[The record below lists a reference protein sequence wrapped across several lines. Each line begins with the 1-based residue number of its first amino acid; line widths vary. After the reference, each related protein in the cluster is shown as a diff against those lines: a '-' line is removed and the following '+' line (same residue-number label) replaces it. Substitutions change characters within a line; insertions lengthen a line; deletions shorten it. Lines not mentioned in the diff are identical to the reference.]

1 MIAKNKT
8 KYWWFTLDQSL
19 KTMIKKLAILNR
31 EAINKAY
38 LNVILNTIN
47 LGKSSLNLPSLYCEV
62 SHFSEDFWNFFWSI
76 EFSTSSNHF
85 KSSFSI
91 FKSFYRVANMFQ
103 YCKNWVW
110 QFYFTTI
117 PSVFNAPNRL
127 ILVLFYEV

>member
-47 LGKSSLNLPSLYCEV
+47 LGKSYSKAV
-62 SHFSEDFWNFFWSI
+62 SQ
-76 EFSTSSNHF
+76 
-85 KSSFSI
+85 
-91 FKSFYRVANMFQ
+91 A
-103 YCKNWVW
+103 
-110 QFYFTTI
+110 
-117 PSVFNAPNRL
+117 
-127 ILVLFYEV
+127 